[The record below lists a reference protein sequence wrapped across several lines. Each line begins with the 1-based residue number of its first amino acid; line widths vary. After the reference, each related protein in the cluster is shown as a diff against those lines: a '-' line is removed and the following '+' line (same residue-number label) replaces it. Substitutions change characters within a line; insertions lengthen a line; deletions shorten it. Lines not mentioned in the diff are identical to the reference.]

1 MRVFLIG
8 FMGCG
13 KSTIGIALAKQMDFD
28 FLDLDKYIEKK
39 EAKSIQQIFEKQGE
53 LVFRKKEKIALLEV
67 CKKNNIVIAT
77 GGGTPC
83 FFQNMQIIKAKGK
96 SIYFKMEEGELNERL
111 LNQQTQRPLLKN
123 KSEKELF
130 DFINSTLL
138 EREEFY
144 SQADFVVNGKNINA
158 KAILKLLT

>member
-13 KSTIGIALAKQMDFD
+13 KSTIGKELAKQMGFD
-28 FLDLDKYIEKK
+28 FIDLDKYIEKK
-39 EAKSIQQIFEKQGE
+39 EVKSIQQIFKKKGE
-53 LVFRKKEKIALLEV
+53 LAFRKIEGIALLEI

-83 FFQNMQIIKAKGK
+83 FLKNMQTILDKGR
-96 SIYFKMEEGELNERL
+96 SIYLKMEAEELKERL
-111 LNQQTQRPLLKN
+111 VNKQTQRPLLNN

-130 DFINSTLL
+130 DFIKSTLL
-138 EREEFY
+138 EREDFY
-144 SQADFVVNGKNINA
+144 NQADFIVEGKNISSESV
-158 KAILKLLT
+158 LKLLT

>member
-13 KSTIGIALAKQMDFD
+13 KSTIGIALAKRMDFD
-28 FLDLDKYIEKK
+28 FLDMDKYIEKK

-83 FFQNMQIIKAKGK
+83 FFENMQIIK
-96 SIYFKMEEGELNERL
+96 N
-111 LNQQTQRPLLKN
+111 
-123 KSEKELF
+123 
-130 DFINSTLL
+130 
-138 EREEFY
+138 
-144 SQADFVVNGKNINA
+144 
-158 KAILKLLT
+158 

>member
-8 FMGCG
+8 FMGSG
-13 KSTIGIALAKQMDFD
+13 KSTIGKTLAKQMGFD
-28 FLDLDKYIEKK
+28 FIDLDKYIEKK
-39 EAKSIQQIFEKQGE
+39 EVKSIQQIFKKKGE
-53 LVFRKKEKIALLEV
+53 LAFRKIEEIALLEV

-83 FFQNMQIIKAKGK
+83 FLKNMQTILEKGR
-96 SIYFKMEEGELNERL
+96 SIYLKMEAEELKERL
-111 LNQQTQRPLLKN
+111 VNQQTQRPLLNN

-138 EREEFY
+138 EREDFYNQAEFI
-144 SQADFVVNGKNINA
+144 VEGKNISSESV
-158 KAILKLLT
+158 LKLLT

>member
-13 KSTIGIALAKQMDFD
+13 KSTIGKALAKQMGFD
-28 FLDLDKYIEKK
+28 FIDLDKYIEKK
-39 EAKSIQQIFEKQGE
+39 EVKRVQQIFKKKGE
-53 LVFRKKEKIALLEV
+53 LAFRKMEGIALLEI

-83 FFQNMQIIKAKGK
+83 FLKNMQTILEKGR
-96 SIYFKMEEGELNERL
+96 SIYLKIGVEELKERL
-111 LNQQTQRPLLKN
+111 VNQQNQRPLLNN

-138 EREEFY
+138 EREDFYNQAEFI
-144 SQADFVVNGKNINA
+144 VEGKNISSESV
-158 KAILKLLT
+158 LKLLI

>member
-8 FMGCG
+8 FMGSG
-13 KSTIGIALAKQMDFD
+13 KSTIGKTLAKQMGFD
-28 FLDLDKYIEKK
+28 FIDLDKYIEKK
-39 EAKSIQQIFEKQGE
+39 EVKSIQQIFKKKGE
-53 LVFRKKEKIALLEV
+53 LAFRKIEEIALLEV

-83 FFQNMQIIKAKGK
+83 FFENMQIIKAKGK
-96 SIYFKMEEGELNERL
+96 SIYLKIEEEELKERL
-111 LNQQTQRPLLKN
+111 VNQQTQRPLLKN

-144 SQADFVVNGKNINA
+144 NQADFIVNGKNINA

>member
-13 KSTIGIALAKQMDFD
+13 KSTIGIALAKRMGFD

-53 LVFRKKEKIALLEV
+53 LFFRKKEKIALLEV

-83 FFQNMQIIKAKGK
+83 FFENMQIIKAKGK
-96 SIYFKMEEGELNERL
+96 SIYLKMEEEELKERL
-111 LNQQTQRPLLKN
+111 VNQQTQRPLISN
-123 KSEKELF
+123 KSDEELQN
-130 DFINSTLL
+130 FINSTLL

-144 SQADFVVNGKNINA
+144 NQAGFIVNGKNINS

>member
-13 KSTIGIALAKQMDFD
+13 KSTIGKALAKQMGFD
-28 FLDLDKYIEKK
+28 FIDLDKYIEKK
-39 EAKSIQQIFEKQGE
+39 EVKSIQQIFKKKGE
-53 LVFRKKEKIALLEV
+53 LAFRKIEGIALLEV

-83 FFQNMQIIKAKGK
+83 FLKNMQTILEKGR
-96 SIYFKMEEGELNERL
+96 SIYLKMEAEELKERL
-111 LNQQTQRPLLKN
+111 VNQQTQRPLLNN

-138 EREEFY
+138 EREGFY
-144 SQADFVVNGKNINA
+144 NQADFIVEGENISSESV
-158 KAILKLLT
+158 LKLLT

>member
-8 FMGCG
+8 FMGSG
-13 KSTIGIALAKQMDFD
+13 KSTIGIALAKRMGFD

-83 FFQNMQIIKAKGK
+83 FFENMEIIKAKGK
-96 SIYFKMEEGELNERL
+96 SIYLKIEEEELKERL
-111 LNQQTQRPLLKN
+111 VNQQTQRPLISN
-123 KSEKELF
+123 KSDEELQN
-130 DFINSTLL
+130 FINSTLL
-138 EREEFY
+138 EREDFY
-144 SQADFVVNGKNINA
+144 NQADFIINGKNTNT